1 MSRPEMRLGE
11 GFLGMH
17 WQQDVLPLLLAL
29 LVHAAAIFALYDGW
43 NPEFDNETV
52 VAPKFVNS
60 KLIVME
66 PKSKPKPA
74 AKPQQQQK
82 EPEPLKPIV
91 QQQVAPPPPRPVPKT
106 TPTPAKV
113 EPKPDPEAIRRKA
126 EQEARRK
133 AEALR
138 QQRLQELSTQS
149 FEDAIAS
156 EEENFDDV
164 TEEGEA
170 AKSYFQAIYEQVVA
184 NWSRPPSARNGMK
197 ARLQV
202 DLVPTG
208 DLVNVT
214 VVESSGNPAF
224 DRSAE
229 QAVRKA
235 GKFEVP
241 KDSALFESKFRRFH
255 LLFQPEDLF
264 R

>member
-1 MSRPEMRLGE
+1 MSDTW
-11 GFLGMH
+11 H
-17 WQQDVLPLLLAL
+17 WRDQWLPFLLAL
-29 LVHAAAIFALYDGW
+29 AVHAAAILALYDGW
-43 NPEFDNETV
+43 NPDFEVETV

-60 KLIVME
+60 TLIVME

-74 AKPQQQQK
+74 PKPQK
-82 EPEPLKPIV
+82 EPESLKPIV
-91 QQQVAPPPPRPVPKT
+91 QQQVAPAPQKPVPKT
-106 TPTPAKV
+106 TPTPVKT
-113 EPKPDPEAIRRKA
+113 ETKPDSEEIRRKA
-126 EQEARRK
+126 EQEAKRK
-133 AEALR
+133 AAALR
-138 QQRLQELSTQS
+138 QQRLQELADQS
-149 FEDAIAS
+149 FEDALATEEAS
-156 EEENFDDV
+156 LDDV

-170 AKSYFQAIYEQVVA
+170 AKSYFQAIYDQVVN

-197 ARLQV
+197 ALLRV

-214 VVESSGNPAF
+214 VVESSGNSAF

-241 KDSALFESKFRRFH
+241 KESALFESKFRRFN

>member
-1 MSRPEMRLGE
+1 MPELGNWRE
-11 GFLGMH
+11 Q
-17 WQQDVLPLLLAL
+17 WLPLLLAL
-29 LVHAAAIFALYDGW
+29 LVHAAAILALYDGW
-43 NPEFDNETV
+43 NPDFEVETV

-74 AKPQQQQK
+74 PKPAK

-91 QQQVAPPPPRPVPKT
+91 QQQVAPPPPKPVPKT
-106 TPTPAKV
+106 TPTPVKT
-113 EPKPDPEAIRRKA
+113 EPKPDPDQIRRKA
-126 EQEARRK
+126 EEEARRK

-138 QQRLQELSTQS
+138 QQRLQELSAQS

-156 EEENFDDV
+156 EEENLDDI
-164 TEEGEA
+164 TEDGEA
-170 AKSYFQAIYEQVVA
+170 AKSYFQAIYDQVVA

-197 ARLQV
+197 ALLRV
-202 DLVPTG
+202 ELVPTG

-241 KDSALFESKFRRFH
+241 EESGLFESKFRRFN

>member
-1 MSRPEMRLGE
+1 VPEAWKWRYQ
-11 GFLGMH
+11 
-17 WQQDVLPLLLAL
+17 WLPLLLAL
-29 LVHAAAIFALYDGW
+29 LVHGVAMFALYDGW
-43 NPEFDNETV
+43 NPEFTVDEV
-52 VAPKFVNS
+52 VAPKFVNAT
-60 KLIVME
+60 LIVME

-74 AKPQQQQK
+74 PKPAKT
-82 EPEPLKPIV
+82 PEPLKPIV
-91 QQQVAPPPPRPVPKT
+91 QQVQPAPPPPKPVPKV
-106 TPTPAKV
+106 TPEKV
-113 EPKPDPEAIRRKA
+113 EPRAEPKPDPELIRRKA
-126 EQEARRK
+126 EDEARRK
-133 AEALR
+133 AEQLR
-138 QQRLQELSTQS
+138 QQRLQELTDQS
-149 FEDAIAS
+149 FEDAIAT

-170 AKSYFQAIYEQVVA
+170 AKSYFQAIYDQVVT

-197 ARLQV
+197 ALLRV
-202 DLVPTG
+202 ELVPTG
-208 DLVNVT
+208 DLVAVT

-241 KDSALFESKFRRFH
+241 KENALFESKFRRFN

>member
-1 MSRPEMRLGE
+1 MPEPLSYFGNLGQWRE
-11 GFLGMH
+11 Q
-17 WQQDVLPLLLAL
+17 WLPLLLAIF
-29 LVHAAAIFALYDGW
+29 VHAVAMSALYDGW
-43 NPEFDNETV
+43 NPDFEVENV
-52 VAPKFVNS
+52 VTPKFVNS

-74 AKPQQQQK
+74 PKPAK

-91 QQQVAPPPPRPVPKT
+91 QQVAPPPMPKPVPRT
-106 TPTPAKV
+106 TPTPVKTQ
-113 EPKPDPEAIRRKA
+113 PKPDPDAIRKKA
-126 EQEARRK
+126 EQEAKRK

-138 QQRLQELSTQS
+138 QQRLQELSNQS
-149 FEDAIAS
+149 FEDAIAT
-156 EEENFDDV
+156 EDENFDDV

-170 AKSYFQAIYEQVVA
+170 AKSFFQAIYDQVVA

-197 ARLQV
+197 ALLRV
-202 DLVPTG
+202 ELVPTG

-214 VVESSGNPAF
+214 IVESSDNPAF

-241 KDSALFESKFRRFH
+241 KESALFESKFRRFN

>member
-1 MSRPEMRLGE
+1 VSDTWNWREQ
-11 GFLGMH
+11 
-17 WQQDVLPLLLAL
+17 WLPLVLAL
-29 LVHAAAIFALYDGW
+29 AVHAVAILALYDGW
-43 NPEFDNETV
+43 NPDFEVENV

-60 KLIVME
+60 TLIVME

-74 AKPQQQQK
+74 AKPQQK
-82 EPEPLKPIV
+82 EPEPLKPII
-91 QQQVAPPPPRPVPKT
+91 QQQVAPPPPKPVPKT
-106 TPTPAKV
+106 TPTPVKTEV
-113 EPKPDPEAIRRKA
+113 KPDPEAIRRKA
-126 EQEARRK
+126 EQEAKRK

-138 QQRLQELSTQS
+138 QQRLQELADQS
-149 FEDAIAS
+149 FEDALAD
-156 EEENFDDV
+156 EQENLDDF

-170 AKSYFQAIYEQVVA
+170 AKSYFQAIYDQVVN

-197 ARLQV
+197 ALLRV

-214 VVESSGNPAF
+214 VIESSGNPAF

-241 KDSALFESKFRRFH
+241 KESALFESKFRRFN